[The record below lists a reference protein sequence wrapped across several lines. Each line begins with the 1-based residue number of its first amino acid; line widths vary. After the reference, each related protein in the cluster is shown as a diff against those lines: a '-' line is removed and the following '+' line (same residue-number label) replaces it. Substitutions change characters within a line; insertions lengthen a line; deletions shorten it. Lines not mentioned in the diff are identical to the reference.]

1 MGLGKKTINGTCMKV
16 LTMLMNSRQVT
27 QGTYNSCK
35 ESIVYSVKNCD
46 DIMQCVRA
54 FEPGHSCIIINSLLY
69 HKP

>member
-1 MGLGKKTINGTCMKV
+1 
-16 LTMLMNSRQVT
+16 MLMNSHQVT

-69 HKP
+69 HEP